1 MIYDAQAIQE
11 YDVFREARRGAGEYS
26 YTYWKVGSSDESL
39 GPTQRRMR
47 WLAVLLLSGCGSTH
61 VEVSMGPELNPP
73 WNRSSNNWRG
83 DGPIVDAAIRTE
95 GERTFCEYRHTSNLF
110 SHGADETW
118 LDRVTCGI
126 KLQIRE

>member
-1 MIYDAQAIQE
+1 MTRAATGIEQMLAKWTQLLP
-11 YDVFREARRGAGEYS
+11 VFVF
-26 YTYWKVGSSDESL
+26 K
-39 GPTQRRMR
+39 
-47 WLAVLLLSGCGSTH
+47 WLAVLLLSGCASTH
-61 VEVSMGPELNPP
+61 VEVAMGPELNPP